1 MKLDFALSLSF
12 DGIALLGRVPGGW
25 VVLGRV
31 PLDSDDLR
39 GEMRVLRTIAD
50 DHGAIRGQVKLVIPN
65 EQIRYLSLPQ
75 VRDGQDAAIR
85 RALDGTTPYAVSDL
99 AYDSTTRDGAVQ
111 VAAVARE
118 TLDEAA
124 SFARGH
130 FFDPVSFTARAPT
143 GDFAGEV
150 FFGPVPE
157 WTGPAPTRDS
167 GALQIVDMPEHE
179 IAALFDPDTGARGV
193 PDASEAPPQAV
204 RASHGA
210 PADSGTGDP
219 VAAQRPDR
227 QPSAPAASE
236 APRREPGLAASRPS
250 EPAAPPLPVKADR
263 TAPAAGDAGTF
274 VSLRANRD
282 VAADVMERAPAID
295 NAIQEDP
302 VRTAPRIIRRD
313 PAAADRSFHPV
324 AGPKGETAP
333 SPSGQELAQSPVS
346 ADAQQAAIASLSRE
360 RPLPQSDARAAPQ
373 PQPGGFFSRRK
384 TPSETA
390 TQAPRPEARA
400 VAKPEGLTAS
410 REAAHAPERPLR
422 AAATTGGRDPGARQL
437 TSGGSAAVLDG
448 TEDELQRM
456 TIFGARQKSDQ
467 VGGKPRFL
475 GLILTAALLLFL
487 AGVAAWAS
495 VYLDEGLA
503 RFFRPDAA
511 QQVAVAEAP
520 ASNTDVTD
528 DLDEADVAALSPE
541 PVQTPV
547 DETEAQD
554 PRTAPALT
562 EQEAAE
568 TYAASGILQRAPG
581 PPSEPQAGALEDL
594 YVASIDP
601 EVQQFDAIAL
611 PEETALR
618 EDVVYDAPR
627 PPLPASVTFDLDER
641 GLVRATPKGAI
652 NPEGVLVYAGLPPVA
667 PPARAVRDAL
677 STPEPL
683 KAPEAG
689 AQPETGGS
697 RLEQFRPKLRPGGLI
712 ERNERATLSGISRA
726 ELADKRPMLRPD
738 VPRTVQEADVTATE
752 LAIDQSARPLPRPR
766 DIQRIVRTARS
777 APQPQ
782 PVQVAAVAPR
792 TVAPSIPSSTSVAKQ
807 ATLRNAINLRQV
819 NLIGVYGKPSSR
831 RALVRLSNGRYQKVK
846 VGDRID
852 GGTVAAIGDAELRYT
867 KSGRNVTLT
876 MPQG

>member
-1 MKLDFALSLSF
+1 MKPDFALSLSF
-12 DGIALLGRVPGGW
+12 EGISLLGRAPGGW

-31 PLDSDDLR
+31 ALDSDDLR

-75 VRDGQDAAIR
+75 VQDGQDDAIR

-99 AYDSTTRDGAVQ
+99 AYDSATRDGMVH

-130 FFDPVSFTARAPT
+130 FFDPVSFTARAPA

-157 WTGPAPTRDS
+157 WTGPAPMRDS
-167 GALQIVDMPEHE
+167 GAIQIVDMPEHE

-193 PDASEAPPQAV
+193 AEAGGAPQQAA
-204 RASHGA
+204 RASHEA
-210 PADSGTGDP
+210 PADRAPRDSVT
-219 VAAQRPDR
+219 AQRPDR
-227 QPSAPAASE
+227 QRSAPASSE
-236 APRREPGLAASRPS
+236 AQRHEPGPAASRPS
-250 EPAAPPLPVKADR
+250 EPAATPDRDKAGH

-282 VAADVMERAPAID
+282 IAADVMERAPAID
-295 NAIQEDP
+295 TTTQEDP
-302 VRTAPRIIRRD
+302 ARTAPRIIRRD
-313 PAAADRSFHPV
+313 PAAADRGFHPV
-324 AGPKGETAP
+324 AAPRGITA
-333 SPSGQELAQSPVS
+333 SRTTDQESAHRPVA

-360 RPLPQSDARAAPQ
+360 RPLPESDAGAASAA
-373 PQPGGFFSRRK
+373 QPGGFFSRRK
-384 TPSETA
+384 APSDN
-390 TQAPRPEARA
+390 APPGQRPDAPA
-400 VAKPEGLTAS
+400 VARPAGLTAS
-410 REAAHAPERPLR
+410 REAAPERPGR
-422 AAATTGGRDPGARQL
+422 AAATTGRRDPEARHL
-437 TSGGSAAVLDG
+437 TGGGSAAVLDG

-456 TIFGARQKSDQ
+456 TIFGARQKTDQ

-503 RFFRPDAA
+503 RFFRPDKA
-511 QQVAVAEAP
+511 QQVAVAEVP
-520 ASNTDVTD
+520 ASDPVVTD

-541 PVQTPV
+541 PAQRPV
-547 DETEAQD
+547 DETEAQE
-554 PRTAPALT
+554 RRIVPALT
-562 EQEAAE
+562 EQEAAVI
-568 TYAASGILQRAPG
+568 YAASGILQRAPG

-601 EVQQFDAIAL
+601 EVQQFDAVAL

-627 PPLPASVTFDLDER
+627 PPLPASVTFDLDDR
-641 GLVRATPKGAI
+641 GLVRATPKGAV
-652 NPEGVLVYAGLPPVA
+652 NPDGVLVYAGLPPVA
-667 PPARAVRDAL
+667 PPTRAVRDAL
-677 STPEPL
+677 SAPQPVE
-683 KAPEAG
+683 APEAG
-689 AQPETGGS
+689 AQPEPGGS

-712 ERNERATLSGISRA
+712 ERNERATLSGVSRA
-726 ELADKRPMLRPD
+726 ELADMRPMLRPD
-738 VPRTVQEADVTATE
+738 VPVTVQEADVTATE

-766 DIQRIVRTARS
+766 NIQRIVQTARS

-807 ATLRNAINLRQV
+807 ATVRNAINLRQV